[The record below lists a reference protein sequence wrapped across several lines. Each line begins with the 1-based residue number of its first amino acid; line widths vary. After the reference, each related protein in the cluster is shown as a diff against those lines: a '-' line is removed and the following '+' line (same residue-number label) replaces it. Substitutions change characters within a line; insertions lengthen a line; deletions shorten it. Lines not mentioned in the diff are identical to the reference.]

1 MNSDPPAVTIKALI
15 KTSLSLPARDKRGK
29 MQKNP
34 NWWRGAVI
42 YQVYPRS
49 YYDSNGDGIG
59 DLPGVTAKLDYI
71 ASLNVDAIWLSPFF
85 TSPMKDFGYDVSDY
99 RGVDPIF
106 GTLEDFDTL
115 LAEAHKRGLKI
126 MIDQVLSHSSDQHHW
141 FAESRLNRTNPKAD
155 WYVWADPKADGS
167 PPNNW
172 LSVFGGSAW
181 AWDSR
186 RKQYY
191 LHNFLASQPDLNFH
205 NPEVVEQVLADVRYW
220 LDRGVDGFR
229 LDAINFCF
237 HDQKLRDNPA
247 REEAKDGSMGVRK
260 ENPYAYQ
267 SHVYDKTRPENL
279 NFLKRFRALLE
290 EYPGT
295 TTVGEIGD
303 DNSLQVMADYTAGG
317 DKLHMAYSFDLLT
330 EQHSAEFIRKTV
342 ESIEAKMTDGW
353 PCWAIGNHDVER
365 VASRWQAQS
374 DAHIKLYMTLLL
386 TLRGSVC
393 IYQGE
398 ELGLTEA
405 ELTFKDLVDPYGIN
419 FWPEF
424 KGRDGCRTPMAW
436 QPDLINAGFSN
447 NKPWLP
453 VHHAHYNV
461 AVDVQEAAETS
472 VLQAYRE
479 FMAWRSRQPALTQG
493 DIEFHDSPADTLLYS
508 RTMGDQHLLIAL
520 NMTAKPVTIPISQKV
535 STVTD
540 GPGVESGE
548 WQQGQVRLPAYGAG
562 IATVGDN

>member
-1 MNSDPPAVTIKALI
+1 M
-15 KTSLSLPARDKRGK
+15 

-34 NWWRGAVI
+34 DWWRGAVI

-49 YYDSNGDGIG
+49 FFDSNGDGIG

-106 GTLEDFDTL
+106 GTIDDFDTL
-115 LAEAHKRGLKI
+115 IAEADKRDLKI
-126 MIDQVLSHSSDQHHW
+126 MIDQVLSHSSDQHPW
-141 FAESRLNRTNPKAD
+141 FKESRASRDNPKAD
-155 WYVWADPKADGS
+155 WYVWAEAREDGT

-186 RKQYY
+186 RRQYY
-191 LHNFLASQPDLNFH
+191 LHNFLTSQPDLNFH
-205 NPEVVEQVLADVRYW
+205 NPALQDQMLSEVRFW

-237 HDQKLRDNPA
+237 HDTQLRDNPPSQA
-247 REEAKDGSMGVRK
+247 VQEASIGVRK

-267 SHVYDKTRPENL
+267 YHKYDKTQPENL
-279 NFLKRFRALLE
+279 AFLKRLRALLD

-303 DNSLQVMADYTAGG
+303 DNSLQTMADYTSDG

-330 EQHSAEFIRKTV
+330 EQNNASFIKHTV
-342 ESIEAKMTDGW
+342 ATIEDKLEDGW
-353 PCWAIGNHDVER
+353 PCWAIGNHDVAR
-365 VASRWQAQS
+365 VASRWKAKTPEQL
-374 DAHIKLYMTLLL
+374 KLFMIMMLS
-386 TLRGSVC
+386 LRGSAC
-393 IYQGE
+393 IYQGD

-405 ELTFKDLVDPYGIN
+405 ELEFKDLVDPYGIS
-419 FWPEF
+419 FWPEY

-436 QPDLINAGFSN
+436 TAQEANAGFSDS
-447 NKPWLP
+447 KPWLP
-453 VHHAHYNV
+453 VYAEHLDA
-461 AVDVQEAAETS
+461 AVDIQNQQDAS
-472 VLQAYRE
+472 ILNAYRE
-479 FMAWRSRQPALTQG
+479 FLGWRRQQPVLLTG
-493 DIEFHDSPADTLLYS
+493 DIRFHDCPADTLLFS
-508 RTMGDQHLLIAL
+508 RKDAEREYLVAL
-520 NMTAKPVTIPISQKV
+520 NFTDQPVTLELPV
-535 STVTD
+535 SAEAID
-540 GPGVESGE
+540 NAPRCLSGQ
-548 WQQGQVRLPAYGAG
+548 WRGGSVALPAYGAG
-562 IATVGDN
+562 IAQV